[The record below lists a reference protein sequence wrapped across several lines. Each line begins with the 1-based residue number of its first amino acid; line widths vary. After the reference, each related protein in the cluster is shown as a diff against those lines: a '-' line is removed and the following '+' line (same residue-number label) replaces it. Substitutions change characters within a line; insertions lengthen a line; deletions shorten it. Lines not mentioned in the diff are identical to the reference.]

1 MRPWLIFQQGG
12 LAVVEPETKEA
23 GEPETLEIRWDDIC
37 HGVSSCYMSRAQD
50 VRNLVPLDL
59 EIESTLRSIR
69 RARRNNNL
77 TLEFESEAES
87 EIDRKPE
94 VEEMAGEEDNR
105 TLMELHRPAFEGYG
119 SSIIRPTIQANTFE
133 LKPGIIQMIQMQV
146 KFGGAPSEDPN
157 AHLENFLSI
166 CDTIKCNGVST
177 DAIRLRL
184 FPFSLQGEA
193 MEWLRDLPAGSI
205 TTWDGLV
212 EFFMHRK
219 TPTAALEIISNMAE
233 SNVGWQD
240 NRREKK
246 VGFLEINA
254 LTAITAKL
262 DGLTHQMSQLQ
273 AQKSIPVK
281 SVNQIQG
288 NAEIVGGPSCDM
300 PFMPDM
306 PCEEIQC
313 FGGDSVNYLGN
324 QGRQQ
329 NNPYSFSYNPGWR
342 NHPNFGWRQS
352 ENAVM
357 PLQFN
362 PPQHPMQQKPPQQPP
377 KPPQGAGPSMPPGFK
392 PQDGESNLEDMLA
405 KYIAGNEM
413 RWQNHDAMMQ
423 RVETQ
428 LGQLATQMSTRAP
441 GSLPSD
447 TEKNPKGVNAVTVKS
462 PIKKELVDIDNY
474 AKEKESSKQG
484 SNDTKE
490 KVKLSEECSAILQNK
505 LPPKLK
511 DPGSFSIPCTIGTS
525 FFAKAL
531 CDLGASINLMPYSCF
546 EKLGIG
552 EVKPT
557 TISLQ
562 LADRSIKFPRGVVE
576 DVLVK
581 VDKFIFPVDFVVLDM
596 EEDREIPL
604 ILGRP
609 FLATG
614 KALIDVQK
622 GELVLRLNDESVVFN
637 VFQSIKYPND
647 KSDCF
652 RIDATDELVECSL
665 QELIG
670 EDPLE
675 VCLTDS
681 CSGELENEDVK
692 EYMLYL
698 EAGRPISRT
707 VNSRIGELG
716 HVPRPLRSSI
726 EEAPILEMKP
736 LPSHLKYLFL
746 LDNDKLPV
754 IVSSI
759 LTVLEEEKLLR
770 VLRDNIKAIGWSI
783 ADIKGISSSMCMHKI
798 LMEADHKTSTQP
810 QRRLNPAMQEVVKK
824 EVIKLLDAG
833 IIYPISDSRWVS
845 PVQVV
850 PKKGGITV
858 VKNENNELIPTR
870 TVTGWRVCIDY
881 RKLNDATRK
890 DHFPLPFID
899 QMLERLAGHP
909 FYCFPDGYSGY
920 MQIPID
926 PEDQEK
932 TTFTCPYGTF
942 AYKRMPFGLCNAPA
956 TFQRCMM
963 AIFHDMIED
972 FIEIFMDDFSVFG
985 SSFDTCLINLSKVLE
1000 RCEESNLVLNWEK
1013 CHFMVREGIVLGH
1026 KISEN
1031 GIEVDKAKIE
1041 VIEKLPAPTN
1051 IRGVRS
1057 FLGHAGFYR
1066 RFIKDFSC
1074 ISKPLTNLLIKDV
1087 KFDFSAECVQA
1098 FQVLKEKLITAPV
1111 MIAPDWGSPF
1121 EVMCDASDTALGAVL
1136 GQKRDKCIHVIYYAS
1151 MTLSAAQLNY
1161 ATTEKELLA
1170 VVFALDKFRSYLI
1183 GSKVVVHTDH
1193 SALKYLMAK
1202 KDAKPRLIRWV
1213 LLLQEFDL
1221 KIIDRKGTENQVAD
1235 HLSRLENPS
1244 TGNEIIRDDFPDE
1257 QLFAINSLPWY
1268 ADFVNYLSSKFI
1280 PPHFTYQQK
1289 KKFFSD
1295 LKYYLWEDPYLFR
1308 ICADGIIRRCVPQEE
1323 VSEILFHCHAGPA
1336 GGHFGATRTASK
1348 VLQSCFYWPTLF
1360 KDAHEYVTKC
1370 SNCQRTGNISRRHEM
1385 PLNNILVCEI
1395 FDVWGIDFMGPFPVS
1410 FGNKYILV
1418 AVDYVSKWVEAA
1430 ACKTNDSKVVVQFLM
1445 KNIFSRFGT
1454 PRAII
1459 SDGGTHFCNRQFDSL
1474 LAKYGVRHKVG
1485 TPYHPQTSGQIEV
1498 SNREL
1503 KRILEKT
1510 VGASRKEWS
1519 RKLDDAL
1526 RAYRTAFKTPIGM
1539 SPFKLL
1545 YGKSC
1550 HLPVELEHKA
1560 YWATKFL
1567 NFDAKATGDARVL
1580 QLNEL
1585 DEFRLE
1591 AYENVKL
1598 YKEKTKRWHDQ
1609 NIVGREFLVGQQVL
1623 LYNSRLK
1630 LMSGKLRSRWSGPYT
1645 ITQVFPYGT
1654 VEITSEA
1661 TGSFKVN
1668 GHRLKVYHGGAI
1680 PDEPT
1685 TVDLQDPN

>member
-1 MRPWLIFQQGG
+1 MLRMCLRHGFSIGQQ
-12 LAVVEPETKEA
+12 VETFYY
-23 GEPETLEIRWDDIC
+23 
-37 HGVSSCYMSRAQD
+37 GVDPS
-50 VRNLVPLDL
+50 VRTMLD
-59 EIESTLRSIR
+59 
-69 RARRNNNL
+69 AAAN
-77 TLEFESEAES
+77 
-87 EIDRKPE
+87 
-94 VEEMAGEEDNR
+94 
-105 TLMELHRPAFEGYG
+105 G
-119 SSIIRPTIQANTFE
+119 S
-133 LKPGIIQMIQMQV
+133 LY
-146 KFGGAPSEDPN
+146 
-157 AHLENFLSI
+157 
-166 CDTIKCNGVST
+166 
-177 DAIRLRL
+177 
-184 FPFSLQGEA
+184 
-193 MEWLRDLPAGSI
+193 
-205 TTWDGLV
+205 
-212 EFFMHRK
+212 RK
-219 TPTAALEIISNMAE
+219 TPTAVLEIISNMAE

-240 NRREKK
+240 NRREKNL
-246 VGFLEINA
+246 GFLEMNA
-254 LTAITAKL
+254 LTPITAKL
-262 DGLTHQMSQLQ
+262 DGLTHQMEQLQ
-273 AQKSIPVK
+273 EKKSILAKPVHH
-281 SVNQIQG
+281 IQG
-288 NAEIVGGPSCDM
+288 SAETVGGSSSDM
-300 PFMPDM
+300 PFAPDM
-306 PCEEIQC
+306 FCEGIQC
-313 FGGDSVNYLGN
+313 FGGDSVNYVGN
-324 QGRQQ
+324 QGRPQY
-329 NNPYSFSYNPGWR
+329 NPYSFSYNPGWR
-342 NHPNFGWRQS
+342 NHPNFGWRQP
-352 ENAVM
+352 ENSVEQ
-357 PLQFN
+357 LQFS
-362 PPQHPMQQKPPQQPP
+362 PPQHPTQQKPPQQPP
-377 KPPQGAGPSMPPGFK
+377 KPLQGAGPSMPPGFK
-392 PQDGESNLEDMLA
+392 PQDSKSNLEDILA
-405 KYIAGNEM
+405 KYIAGNDM

-428 LGQLATQMSTRAP
+428 LGQLATQMATRTP
-441 GSLPSD
+441 GTLPSD
-447 TEKNPKGVNAVTVKS
+447 TEKNPKGVNAVTVTS
-462 PIKKELVDIDNY
+462 PMKQKVIDVEGDV
-474 AKEKESSKQG
+474 KEKELSKQKLENAREEG
-484 SNDTKE
+484 KSLNSNSNFDINSILFPQRAKQLQLDNQFSKFLVIFKKLHINIPFAEALAQMPSYAKFLKE
-490 KVKLSEECSAILQNK
+490 ILSNKRKLVDFETVKLSEECSAILKNK

-525 FFAKAL
+525 NFSKAL

-546 EKLGIG
+546 EKLEIG

-562 LADRSIKFPRGVVE
+562 LAVRSIKYPRGAIE
-576 DVLVK
+576 DVLVQ

-622 GELVLRLNDESVVFN
+622 GELVLRFYEESVIFN

-647 KSDCF
+647 TSDCF
-652 RIDATDELVECSL
+652 RIDATDEFVECDL
-665 QELIG
+665 QGLII

-675 VCLTDS
+675 VCLTHS
-681 CSGELENEDVK
+681 SPQEMGNQELDECIS
-692 EYMLYL
+692 YL
-698 EAGRPISRT
+698 EAGRPLSKT

-716 HVPRPLRSSI
+716 HVPRPLKSSI
-726 EEAPILEMKP
+726 EESPILEMKP

-754 IVSSI
+754 IVSST
-759 LTVLEEEKLLR
+759 LTGKEEEKLLR
-770 VLRDNIKAIGWSI
+770 VLRDNIKDIGWSI
-783 ADIKGISSSMCMHKI
+783 ANIKGISSSMCMHKI
-798 LMEADHKTSTQP
+798 LMEADHKTSTQT

-858 VKNENNELIPTR
+858 VKNDNNELIPTR

-899 QMLERLAGHP
+899 QMFERLAGHS
-909 FYCFPDGYSGY
+909 FYCFLD
-920 MQIPID
+920 
-926 PEDQEK
+926 
-932 TTFTCPYGTF
+932 
-942 AYKRMPFGLCNAPA
+942 A

-972 FIEIFMDDFSVFG
+972 FIEIFMVDFSVFG
-985 SSFDTCLINLSKVLE
+985 SSFDTCLITMSKVLE

-1013 CHFMVREGIVLGH
+1013 CHFMVREGILLGH

-1066 RFIKDFSC
+1066 RFIKDFSG
-1074 ISKPLTNLLIKDV
+1074 IAKPMTNLLIKNV
-1087 KFDFSAECVQA
+1087 PFDFSAECAQA
-1098 FQVLKEKLITAPV
+1098 FQILKEKLITAPV
-1111 MIAPDWGSPF
+1111 MIAPDLGSPF

-1136 GQKRDKCIHVIYYAS
+1136 GQKREKCIHVIYYAS
-1151 MTLSAAQLNY
+1151 MKFSAAQLNY
-1161 ATTEKELLA
+1161 ATTKKELLA

-1193 SALKYLMAK
+1193 SALKYLISK
-1202 KDAKPRLIRWV
+1202 KDAKPRLIRWI

-1221 KIIDRKGTENQVAD
+1221 TIIDRKGTENQVAD
-1235 HLSRLENPS
+1235 HLSRLENPVQ
-1244 TGNEIIRDDFPDE
+1244 GNDSIRDDFSDE
-1257 QLFAINSLPWY
+1257 QLFEINSLLWY

-1289 KKFFSD
+1289 KYFFSD

-1308 ICADGIIRRCVPQEE
+1308 ICADGIIRRCITQEE
-1323 VSEILFHCHAGPA
+1323 VSEILFHCHAGPP

-1360 KDAHEYVTKC
+1360 KNAHEYVTKC
-1370 SNCQRTGNISRRHEM
+1370 PDCQRTGNISRRHEL
-1385 PLNNILVCEI
+1385 PLNRILVCEL
-1395 FDVWGIDFMGPFPVS
+1395 FDVWSIDFMGPFPVS

-1418 AVDYVSKWVEAA
+1418 AVDYVSKWLEAV
-1430 ACKTNDSKVVVQFLM
+1430 ACKTNDSRVVVQFLM

-1459 SDGGTHFCNRQFDSL
+1459 SDGGTHFCNRQFDNL
-1474 LAKYGVRHKVG
+1474 LAKYGVRHKVA
-1485 TPYHPQTSGQIEV
+1485 TPYHPQTSRQIEV

-1503 KRILEKT
+1503 KRILEKN

-1526 RAYRTAFKTPIGM
+1526 WAYRTAFKTPIGM

-1567 NFDAKATGDARVL
+1567 NFDAKATGDERVL

-1591 AYENVKL
+1591 AYENAKL
-1598 YKEKTKRWHDQ
+1598 YKE
-1609 NIVGREFLVGQQVL
+1609 
-1623 LYNSRLK
+1623 
-1630 LMSGKLRSRWSGPYT
+1630 
-1645 ITQVFPYGT
+1645 
-1654 VEITSEA
+1654 
-1661 TGSFKVN
+1661 
-1668 GHRLKVYHGGAI
+1668 
-1680 PDEPT
+1680 
-1685 TVDLQDPN
+1685 

>member
-1 MRPWLIFQQGG
+1 MLRMCPRHGFSVGQQ
-12 LAVVEPETKEA
+12 VETFYY
-23 GEPETLEIRWDDIC
+23 
-37 HGVSSCYMSRAQD
+37 GVDPS
-50 VRNLVPLDL
+50 VRSMLD
-59 EIESTLRSIR
+59 
-69 RARRNNNL
+69 AAAN
-77 TLEFESEAES
+77 
-87 EIDRKPE
+87 
-94 VEEMAGEEDNR
+94 
-105 TLMELHRPAFEGYG
+105 G
-119 SSIIRPTIQANTFE
+119 S
-133 LKPGIIQMIQMQV
+133 LY
-146 KFGGAPSEDPN
+146 
-157 AHLENFLSI
+157 
-166 CDTIKCNGVST
+166 
-177 DAIRLRL
+177 
-184 FPFSLQGEA
+184 
-193 MEWLRDLPAGSI
+193 
-205 TTWDGLV
+205 
-212 EFFMHRK
+212 RK

-246 VGFLEINA
+246 VGFLEMDA

-306 PCEEIQC
+306 PGEEIQC

-342 NHPNFGWRQS
+342 NHPNFGWRHS

-362 PPQHPMQQKPPQQPP
+362 PPQHRMQQKPPQQPP
-377 KPPQGAGPSMPPGFK
+377 KPPQGVGPSMPPGFK
-392 PQDGESNLEDMLA
+392 PQDGKSNLEDMLA

-428 LGQLATQMSTRAP
+428 LGQLATQMATRAP

-447 TEKNPKGVNAVTVKS
+447 TEKNPKGVNAVTVTS
-462 PIKKELVDIDNY
+462 PIKQEVIVVESDV
-474 AKEKESSKQG
+474 KEKRPLNQG
-484 SNDTKE
+484 PNDAR
-490 KVKLSEECSAILQNK
+490 EE
-505 LPPKLK
+505 
-511 DPGSFSIPCTIGTS
+511 GTS

-652 RIDATDELVECSL
+652 RIDATDELVECIW

-681 CSGELENEDVK
+681 RSEELENEDIK

-698 EAGRPISRT
+698 EAG
-707 VNSRIGELG
+707 
-716 HVPRPLRSSI
+716 
-726 EEAPILEMKP
+726 
-736 LPSHLKYLFL
+736 
-746 LDNDKLPV
+746 
-754 IVSSI
+754 
-759 LTVLEEEKLLR
+759 LEEEKLLR

-870 TVTGWRVCIDY
+870 TVTGWRV
-881 RKLNDATRK
+881 
-890 DHFPLPFID
+890 
-899 QMLERLAGHP
+899 
-909 FYCFPDGYSGY
+909 
-920 MQIPID
+920 
-926 PEDQEK
+926 
-932 TTFTCPYGTF
+932 
-942 AYKRMPFGLCNAPA
+942 
-956 TFQRCMM
+956 
-963 AIFHDMIED
+963 
-972 FIEIFMDDFSVFG
+972 
-985 SSFDTCLINLSKVLE
+985 
-1000 RCEESNLVLNWEK
+1000 
-1013 CHFMVREGIVLGH
+1013 
-1026 KISEN
+1026 
-1031 GIEVDKAKIE
+1031 
-1041 VIEKLPAPTN
+1041 
-1051 IRGVRS
+1051 
-1057 FLGHAGFYR
+1057 
-1066 RFIKDFSC
+1066 
-1074 ISKPLTNLLIKDV
+1074 
-1087 KFDFSAECVQA
+1087 
-1098 FQVLKEKLITAPV
+1098 LKEKLITAPV

-1136 GQKRDKCIHVIYYAS
+1136 GQKREKCIHVIYYAS

-1193 SALKYLMAK
+1193 LALKYLMAK

-1244 TGNEIIRDDFPDE
+1244 T
-1257 QLFAINSLPWY
+1257 
-1268 ADFVNYLSSKFI
+1268 
-1280 PPHFTYQQK
+1280 
-1289 KKFFSD
+1289 
-1295 LKYYLWEDPYLFR
+1295 
-1308 ICADGIIRRCVPQEE
+1308 
-1323 VSEILFHCHAGPA
+1323 
-1336 GGHFGATRTASK
+1336 
-1348 VLQSCFYWPTLF
+1348 
-1360 KDAHEYVTKC
+1360 
-1370 SNCQRTGNISRRHEM
+1370 
-1385 PLNNILVCEI
+1385 
-1395 FDVWGIDFMGPFPVS
+1395 
-1410 FGNKYILV
+1410 
-1418 AVDYVSKWVEAA
+1418 DYVSKWVEAL
-1430 ACKTNDSKVVVQFLM
+1430 ACKTNDSTVVVQFLK

-1474 LAKYGVRHKVG
+1474 LAKYGVRHKVA
-1485 TPYHPQTSGQIEV
+1485 TPYHPQTSGQVEV
-1498 SNREL
+1498 SNREI

-1519 RKLDDAL
+1519 SKLDDAL
-1526 RAYRTAFKTPIGM
+1526 WAYRTAFKTPIGI

-1567 NFDAKATGDARVL
+1567 NFDAKATGDDRVL

-1591 AYENVKL
+1591 AYENTKL

-1609 NIVGREFLVGQQVL
+1609 NIVGREFAVGQHVL

-1630 LMSGKLRSRWSGPYT
+1630 LMP
-1645 ITQVFPYGT
+1645 
-1654 VEITSEA
+1654 VEIASEA
-1661 TGSFKVN
+1661 TGAFKVN

>member
-1 MRPWLIFQQGG
+1 
-12 LAVVEPETKEA
+12 
-23 GEPETLEIRWDDIC
+23 
-37 HGVSSCYMSRAQD
+37 MSRDQD

-69 RARRNNNL
+69 RARRNNDL

-87 EIDRKPE
+87 ELDRKPE

-105 TLMELHRPAFEGYG
+105 TLMELQRPAFGGYG
-119 SSIIRPTIQANTFE
+119 SSIVRPTIQANTFE
-133 LKPGIIQMIQMQV
+133 LKPGIIQMIQLQV
-146 KFGGAPSEDPN
+146 KFGGSPSEDPN

-205 TTWDGLV
+205 TTWEGLV
-212 EFFMHRK
+212 EFFMHRYFPPTKITQLRNEITSFRQRDGESLNSAWARFKKILRMCPRHGFSIGQQVETFYYGVDPSVRSMLDAAANGSLYRK
-219 TPTAALEIISNMAE
+219 TLTAALEIISNMAE

-240 NRREKK
+240 NCREKK
-246 VGFLEINA
+246 VGFLEMDA

-262 DGLTHQMSQLQ
+262 DGLTHQMAQLQ
-273 AQKSIPVK
+273 ANKSIPVK
-281 SVNQIQG
+281 PMNQIQG
-288 NAEIVGGPSCDM
+288 SAEMVGGSSSDM

-306 PCEEIQC
+306 SCEGIQC
-313 FGGDSVNYLGN
+313 FGGDSVNYVGN
-324 QGRQQ
+324 QGRPQY
-329 NNPYSFSYNPGWR
+329 NPYSFSYNHGWR
-342 NHPNFGWRQS
+342 NHPNFGWRQPETS
-352 ENAVM
+352 VE

-362 PPQHPMQQKPPQQPP
+362 PPQHPTQQRPPQQPP

-392 PQDGESNLEDMLA
+392 PQVPFPQRAKQLQLDTQFSKFLEIFKKLHINIPFAEALAQMPSYAKFLKEILSN
-405 KYIAGNEM
+405 K
-413 RWQNHDAMMQ
+413 R
-423 RVETQ
+423 
-428 LGQLATQMSTRAP
+428 
-441 GSLPSD
+441 
-447 TEKNPKGVNAVTVKS
+447 K
-462 PIKKELVDIDNY
+462 LVDF
-474 AKEKESSKQG
+474 E
-484 SNDTKE
+484 T
-490 KVKLSEECSAILQNK
+490 VKLSEKCYAILQNK

-511 DPGSFSIPCTIGTS
+511 DPGSFSIPCTVGTS
-525 FFAKAL
+525 NFSKAL

-546 EKLGIG
+546 EKLKIG

-562 LADRSIKFPRGVVE
+562 LADRSIKYPRGVVE

-647 KSDCF
+647 TSACF
-652 RIDATDELVECSL
+652 RIDATDEFVECVL

-670 EDPLE
+670 DDPLE
-675 VCLTDS
+675 VCLTHS
-681 CSGELENEDVK
+681 SPQELGNQELHECIS
-692 EYMLYL
+692 YL
-698 EAGRPISRT
+698 EADRPISKT

-716 HVPRPLRSSI
+716 HVPRPLKSSI
-726 EEAPILEMKP
+726 EESPVLEMKP

-754 IVSSI
+754 IVSST
-759 LTVLEEEKLLR
+759 LTGMEEEKLLR

-824 EVIKLLDAG
+824 EVIKLLDAD

-858 VKNENNELIPTR
+858 VKNDNNELIPTR

-890 DHFPLPFID
+890 DHFPY
-899 QMLERLAGHP
+899 QMLERLAGHS
-909 FYCFPDGYSGY
+909 FYYFLDGYSGY

-1013 CHFMVREGIVLGH
+1013 CHFMVREGIV
-1026 KISEN
+1026 
-1031 GIEVDKAKIE
+1031 
-1041 VIEKLPAPTN
+1041 
-1051 IRGVRS
+1051 

-1066 RFIKDFSC
+1066 RFIKDFSS
-1074 ISKPLTNLLIKDV
+1074 IAKPMTNLLIKDV
-1087 KFDFSAECVQA
+1087 PFDFSAECVQA

-1183 GSKVVVHTDH
+1183 GSRVVVHTDH
-1193 SALKYLMAK
+1193 SALKYLMSK
-1202 KDAKPRLIRWV
+1202 KDAKPRLIRWI
-1213 LLLQEFDL
+1213 LLLEEFDL
-1221 KIIDRKGTENQVAD
+1221 TIIDRKGTENQVAD
-1235 HLSRLENPS
+1235 HLSRLENHVQ
-1244 TGNEIIRDDFPDE
+1244 GNDFIRDDFPDE
-1257 QLFAINSLPWY
+1257 QLFEITNLPWY

-1280 PPHFTYQQK
+1280 PPPFYISAK
-1289 KKFFSD
+1289 EKV
-1295 LKYYLWEDPYLFR
+1295 FR
-1308 ICADGIIRRCVPQEE
+1308 E
-1323 VSEILFHCHAGPA
+1323 L
-1336 GGHFGATRTASK
+1336 
-1348 VLQSCFYWPTLF
+1348 
-1360 KDAHEYVTKC
+1360 
-1370 SNCQRTGNISRRHEM
+1370 
-1385 PLNNILVCEI
+1385 

-1418 AVDYVSKWVEAA
+1418 AVDYVSKWVEAS
-1430 ACKTNDSKVVVQFLM
+1430 ACKTNDSRVVVQFLM
-1445 KNIFSRFGT
+1445 KNIFSRFST

-1459 SDGGTHFCNRQFDSL
+1459 NDGGTHFCNRQFDSL
-1474 LAKYGVRHKVG
+1474 LDKYGVRHKVA
-1485 TPYHPQTSGQIEV
+1485 TPYHPQTSGQAEV

-1526 RAYRTAFKTPIGM
+1526 WAYRTAFKTPIGM

-1567 NFDAKATGDARVL
+1567 NFDAKATGDERVL

-1591 AYENVKL
+1591 AYENAKL

-1609 NIVGREFLVGQQVL
+1609 NIVHREFVVGQLVL

-1630 LMSGKLRSRWSGPYT
+1630 LMPGKLRSRWSGPYT

-1654 VEITSEA
+1654 VEITSA
-1661 TGSFKVN
+1661 TTGAFKVN